1 MEACSAAQV
10 RGQFL
15 QRIVPAYFLKFARAA
30 RTAALDGMGDAVGM
44 VKHLQ
49 PGLAAGTELSLV
61 DGMLRI
67 AFELFRQAHLDQA
80 LLAVTHDFGFALHH
94 PHQQAAARGA

>member
-10 RGQFL
+10 RGHFL
-15 QRIVPAYFLKFARAA
+15 QRIVPGYFLKFAGAA
-30 RTAALDGMGDAVGM
+30 RTGALDGVGDAVGM
-44 VKHLQ
+44 VQHLQ
-49 PGLAAGTELSLV
+49 PRLAAGTELSLI

-94 PHQQAAARGA
+94 AHQQTAAGGA